1 MQNFQFCLSTYLLLR
16 ILPLIMDMLLNNK
29 SNLKSK
35 NIYTIQAE
43 KTGTEKS

>member
-1 MQNFQFCLSTYLLLR
+1 MQNFQFCLCTYLLLR
-16 ILPLIMDMLLNNK
+16 ILPLVIDILLNNK

-43 KTGTEKS
+43 KTNTEKS